1 LRQRIA
7 LHYHLQ
13 PLSLEETMEY
23 LDFRLEV
30 AGGATGLF
38 TPDAVLRIFELT
50 GGVPRKIN
58 SMATNALLV
67 AYGCDSALIDSTI
80 INEIK
85 DELMM

>member
-1 LRQRIA
+1 
-7 LHYHLQ
+7 
-13 PLSLEETMEY
+13 MEY
-23 LDFRLEV
+23 LDFRLEA
-30 AGGATGLF
+30 AGGVPGLF
-38 TPDAVLRIFELT
+38 TPDAVQRIFELT

-67 AYGCDSALIDSTI
+67 AYGSDAALIDSGI

>member
-1 LRQRIA
+1 
-7 LHYHLQ
+7 
-13 PLSLEETMEY
+13 MEY
-23 LDFRLEV
+23 LDFRLEA
-30 AGGATGLF
+30 AGGTPGLF
-38 TPDAVLRIFELT
+38 TPDAVQRIHELS

-67 AYGCDSALIDSTI
+67 AYGSDAALIDSSI

>member
-1 LRQRIA
+1 
-7 LHYHLQ
+7 
-13 PLSLEETMEY
+13 MEY
-23 LDFRLEV
+23 LDFRLEM
-30 AGGATGLF
+30 AGGTAGLF
-38 TPDAVLRIFELT
+38 SPDAVQRIFELT

-67 AYGCDSALIDSTI
+67 GYGSDAALIDSTI